1 MVLNPITAENAPLR
15 LVTSL
20 AALQLGPLPPLP
32 SSVAIDDEQLGPLF
46 LALPMPWRGMLTPYA
61 GRLHGPSAAKKH
73 LMIYDYVDSGVP
85 V

>member
-1 MVLNPITAENAPLR
+1 VILKVIAAASTPLR
-15 LVTSL
+15 QVT
-20 AALQLGPLPPLP
+20 ALSTRQ
-32 SSVAIDDEQLGPLF
+32 VGPLF
-46 LALPMPWRGMLTPYA
+46 PALPMPWRGMLTPDA